1 MEVDAAGSPVPLSHL
16 KAQVRSP
23 VTDAERPRPKLCPGC
38 PFKVDFVDARHQAR
52 YWKSQHQ
59 RAREREDK
67 LKQEVARLEA
77 KIKDL
82 ERKLFGRR
90 SEKSGATQRDG
101 TGSEKAKSPRKRGQQ
116 PGRPGPKRRDTSHL
130 PATEEFCELPPEQCR
145 CPCCGL
151 PFRPKEGLGTEDSEV
166 LEIHVRAHKRVVRR
180 RRYEPTCECPLPGII
195 TAPGPPKL
203 IPKGR
208 YGVSLWV
215 TILLDKYCF
224 QRPTHRLLA
233 DLRSHGIDLSMGTV
247 TGGLKQLAP
256 LFAPIREGLIRK
268 TLEETQWHADETSW
282 RMQIPEEEV
291 DSKSPKN
298 SKWSLWLF
306 QSRSAVVFVLD
317 PTRKAR
323 VPEQYFEGVED
334 GVLVVD
340 RASVYK
346 AMVQVK
352 EGRIVLAFCWAHV
365 RRDFLGVA
373 KDWSGHEEWGLLWL
387 GVIAEIYHLNDL
399 RLQAEHDQFA
409 ARDEKL
415 RAAVERMRSRYEE
428 ELSDEQLH
436 PVRRKPLK
444 SLKNHWPGLTL
455 FVDHPEIPM
464 DNNQGERTLRVAVCC
479 RKQFFGSCALWSG
492 QLAAT
497 MFSLFATLEL
507 WGINPRLWL
516 TAYLQACA
524 EAGGQAPADAERWLP
539 WNLPLDERTAMAEL
553 PSVDDTS

>member
-1 MEVDAAGSPVPLSHL
+1 MEIDAGGSLVSLGYL
-16 KAQVRSP
+16 KTQVRSP
-23 VTDAERPRPKLCPGC
+23 VSGAERPRPKLCAGC
-38 PFKVDFVDARHQAR
+38 PFEVDFIEARHQAR

-59 RAREREDK
+59 RAREREEK
-67 LKQEVARLEA
+67 LKQEVERLQA

-90 SEKSGATQRDG
+90 SEKGGATQRDG
-101 TGSEKAKSPRKRGQQ
+101 GGSQKAKSPRQRGQQ
-116 PGRPGPKRRDTSHL
+116 AGRPGPKRRDTSHL
-130 PATEEFCELPPEQCR
+130 EAKEETYTLSGDACR
-145 CPCCGL
+145 CSRCGL
-151 PFRPKEGLGTEDSEV
+151 PFRECLGVEESEV
-166 LEIHVRAHKRVVRR
+166 IEIEVKAYKRRLRR
-180 RRYEPTCECPLPGII
+180 QRYQPTCGCDHLPGIL
-195 TAPGPPKL
+195 TAAAPPKL

-208 YGVSLWV
+208 YGISLWV

-224 QRPTHRLLA
+224 QRPTHRLLD
-233 DLRSHGIDLSMGTV
+233 DLRTHGIDLPMGTV

-256 LFAPIREGLIRK
+256 VFVPIREGLIRK

-282 RMQIPEEEV
+282 RVQTPEEEV
-291 DSKSPKN
+291 DSKTTKN
-298 SKWSLWLF
+298 SKWSLWVF
-306 QSRSAVVFVLD
+306 ESRSAAVFVLD

-323 VPEQYFEGVED
+323 VPEQYFEGVEQ
-334 GVLVVD
+334 GVLIVD

-373 KDWSGHEEWGLLWL
+373 KDWSGHEEWGLLWV
-387 GVIAEIYHLNDL
+387 GVIAEIYHLNNL

-409 ARDEKL
+409 ARDKAL
-415 RAAVERMRSRYEE
+415 RVAVERMKKRYEE
-428 ELSDEQLH
+428 ELSNPQLH

-444 SLKNHWPGLTL
+444 SLSNHWPGLTL

-464 DNNQGERTLRVAVCC
+464 DNNQGERTLRGPVCG
-479 RKQFFGSCALWSG
+479 RKQFFGSGARWSG
-492 QLAAT
+492 QLAAAL
-497 MFSLFATLEL
+497 FSLFATLRL
-507 WGINPRLWL
+507 WAINPRLWL

-553 PSVDDTS
+553 PSLDDTS

>member
-1 MEVDAAGSPVPLSHL
+1 MEVDAAGSPVPISHL

-23 VTDAERPRPKLCPGC
+23 VTDAERPRPKLCLRC
-38 PFKVDFVDARHQAR
+38 PFKIDFVDARQQAR
-52 YWKSQHQ
+52 YWKSLHR
-59 RAREREDK
+59 RAREREEK
-67 LKQEVARLEA
+67 LKQEVEQLQA
-77 KIKDL
+77 KVKDL

-90 SEKSGATQRDG
+90 SEKSGATQREG
-101 TGSEKAKSPRKRGQQ
+101 AGLQKAKSPRRRGQQ
-116 PGRPGPKRRDTSHL
+116 PGQPGPKRRNTSHL
-130 PATEEFCELPPEQCR
+130 PATEELCELAPEQCR
-145 CPCCGL
+145 CPRCGL
-151 PFRPKEGLGTEDSEV
+151 PYRPKEGLGTEDSEV
-166 LEIHVRAHKRVVRR
+166 LEIHVRAHKRVVCR

-208 YGVSLWV
+208 YGISLWV

-224 QRPTHRLLA
+224 QRPTHRLLE
-233 DLRSHGIDLSMGTV
+233 DLRSHGIGMSMGTV
-247 TGGLKQLAP
+247 TGGLKRLAP
-256 LFAPIREGLIRK
+256 VFAPIREGLIRK
-268 TLEETQWHADETSW
+268 TLEQTQWHADETSW
-282 RMQIPEEEV
+282 RMQIPEEEA
-291 DSKSPKN
+291 DSKATKN
-298 SKWSLWLF
+298 SKWSLWVF

-323 VPEQYFEGVED
+323 VPEQYFEGVEE
-334 GVLVVD
+334 GVLIVD
-340 RASVYK
+340 RAAVYK

-352 EGRIVLAFCWAHV
+352 ESRIVLAFCWAHV
-365 RRDFLGVA
+365 RRDFIGVA
-373 KDWSGHEEWGLLWL
+373 KDWPGHEEWGLLWL
-387 GVIAEIYHLNDL
+387 GVIAEIYHFNKL

-415 RAAVERMRSRYEE
+415 RAAVDQMKERYEE
-428 ELSDEQLH
+428 ELRDPQLH

-444 SLKNHWPGLTL
+444 SLENHWPGLTL

-479 RKQFFGSCALWSG
+479 RKQFFGSCARWSG

-497 MFSLFATLEL
+497 MFSLCATLEL

-553 PSVDDTS
+553 PTTDDTS